1 MAIAYTEIRTRV
13 QRRIRADLATASLAV
28 NDLHT
33 DAIDGWANEF
43 TADVINI
50 LQDPM
55 HFPTLLVAD
64 GALTFTSGSV
74 AFPSLYQRHVAL
86 KVTSTYSDKTGATQT
101 LTDRNAAI
109 YTAPNDF
116 ARYDSSNFVLTPT
129 GRRPIALI
137 ADKVYVKPTTI
148 TAGKFTYIKSHPT
161 IGVDQATLFDDTGD
175 NLLILLILKAYYTYL
190 EEDGVAALQV
200 VLAEIENLKKSM
212 AA

>member
-1 MAIAYTEIRTRV
+1 MAIAYTEIRQRV

-43 TADVINI
+43 TADVVNI

-55 HFPTLLVAD
+55 HFPSLLVVD
-64 GALTFTSGSV
+64 GALTFASGSV

-86 KVTSTYSDKTGATQT
+86 KVTSTYSDKDGSTVT
-101 LTDRNAAI
+101 LTDRQAQI
-109 YTAPNDF
+109 FTAPEQF

-129 GRRPIALI
+129 GRRPLALI
-137 ADKVYVKPTTI
+137 ADKVYVKPTGI

-161 IGVDQATLFDDTGD
+161 LSASQDTVFDDTGD
-175 NLLILLILKAYYTYL
+175 NLLVLLILKAYYTYL
-190 EEDGVAALQV
+190 EDDGVAALQV

>member
-1 MAIAYTEIRTRV
+1 MAIAYTEIRQRV

-33 DAIDGWANEF
+33 DAIDGWANEH

-55 HFPTLLVAD
+55 HFPSLLVVD

-86 KVTSTYSDKTGATQT
+86 KVTSTYTDKDGSTVTS
-101 LTDRNAAI
+101 TDRRAQI
-109 YTAPNDF
+109 FTAPDEF
-116 ARYDSSNFVLTPT
+116 AKYDSSNFLLTPT
-129 GRRPIALI
+129 GRWPIALV
-137 ADKVYVKPTTI
+137 ADKVYVKPTSI

-161 IGVDQATLFDDTGD
+161 IGASQATVFDDTGD
-175 NLLILLILKAYYTYL
+175 NLLVLLILKEYYTYL
-190 EEDGVAALQV
+190 EEDGVAALAKV
-200 VLAEIENLKKSM
+200 NEEIKGFSQGR